1 MRKTLFIFDF
11 DDTLVFSGAA
21 VHITHEDGTV
31 ESLESHEFATY
42 KEQPGDQFDYSEF
55 DIYPPSGKLINKTFA
70 RMQDAISAHG
80 PENVIV
86 LSARGNPQPMQQF
99 LSDHG
104 LSANIE
110 IVGVASSN
118 PIDKASFVET
128 KLEAGNWDRVEIFED
143 SAPNIAA
150 IGSMIS
156 SKFPDVEYVKNHIQA
171 EGILR
176 KLIYNLLREF
186 MHLS

>member
-1 MRKTLFIFDF
+1 MKKTLSIFDF

-21 VHITHEDGTV
+21 VHITHANGTL

-55 DIYPPSGKLINKTFA
+55 DIYPPGGQIIDKTFN
-70 RMQDAISAHG
+70 RMLETIASSG

-86 LSARGNPQPMQQF
+86 LSARSNPQPMKQF

-104 LSANIE
+104 LSTSID
-110 IVGVASSN
+110 IIGVGSSN
-118 PIDKASFVET
+118 PADKSRYINK
-128 KLEAGNWDRVEIFED
+128 KLAGGEWTHVEIFED
-143 SAPNIAA
+143 SLANINA
-150 IGSMIS
+150 IGSMLAGTY
-156 SKFPDVEYVKNHIQA
+156 PDIVYIKNHIQV

-176 KLIYNLLREF
+176 KAIHFLLKELLILR
-186 MHLS
+186 

>member
-1 MRKTLFIFDF
+1 MGNTLFIFDF
-11 DDTLVFSGAA
+11 DDTLVFSGAV
-21 VHITHEDGTV
+21 VHITHVDGTK

-55 DIYPPSGKLINKTFA
+55 ETYPPDGHIIQKTFSK
-70 RMQDAISAHG
+70 MLDLISVHG
-80 PENVIV
+80 PNNVIV
-86 LSARGNPQPMQQF
+86 LSARGESGPMKDF

-118 PIDKASFVET
+118 PLEKANYVDQ
-128 KLEAGNWDRVEIFED
+128 KLSTGQWDSVEIYED
-143 SAPNIAA
+143 SMANINA

-156 SKFPDVEYVKNHIQA
+156 SKYPTVSYSKNHIQA

-176 KLIYNLLREF
+176 KTVYNLLKELF
-186 MHLS
+186 CL

>member
-1 MRKTLFIFDF
+1 MKKTLSIFDF

-21 VHITHEDGTV
+21 VHITHKGGAV

-55 DIYPPSGKLINKTFA
+55 DIYPPGGQIIKKTFN
-70 RMQDAISAHG
+70 RMLETISNNG

-86 LSARGNPQPMQQF
+86 LSARSNPQPMQQF

-110 IVGVASSN
+110 IVGVGSSN
-118 PIDKASFVET
+118 PIDKASFIKNKLKGGDWQHVE
-128 KLEAGNWDRVEIFED
+128 VFED
-143 SAPNIAA
+143 SMANINA
-150 IGSMIS
+150 IGNMLTSDYPHIS
-156 SKFPDVEYVKNHIQA
+156 YTKNHIQT

-176 KLIYNLLREF
+176 KAIHFLLKE
-186 MHLS
+186 LLAI